1 MYESDEVRVYLM
13 IKSRQCGITTVN
25 FKKFFVS
32 IVFFQVE
39 QGNHEQ

>member
-1 MYESDEVRVYLM
+1 MCKGGEVKVCLM
-13 IKSRQCGITTVN
+13 ITSRQCGITTIN